1 MGKKLTKSGIDVVG
15 DIPWETHFCQF
26 YRTKK
31 DLLDVLIPY
40 FKAGLENNEF
50 CMWVTPPV
58 LEVEEAKEALKRAV
72 LDIDAYLDKGQVEII
87 PCAHRCVKEGDVKE
101 NVFDLKGDLSR
112 LVGKLNE
119 ALEGGYEGLRLSF
132 DSFWPDKKD
141 WNDFIANEGEL
152 DLAAGNYR
160 MLSLCTYSLNSLD
173 ATGIIHVVGNH
184 SFALVNRDGTWER
197 MESSRHKMG
206 KEAVP
211 QITPQPVTQIAP
223 QTTKS
228 WEHNNIQQVH
238 EKEYP
243 EFDMDSAFHQSGK
256 GPGLKLESIPSSA
269 QEKVN
274 FELADIVDSR
284 AIQSL
289 MDDFYKLAHVPI
301 GIIDFNGNVLVG
313 VGWQDI
319 CTRFHRVHPEACM
332 YCVESDTKLS
342 TGVPPGEFKMYRCK
356 NNMWDIA
363 TPIIVGGR
371 HVGNIFLGQFFFE
384 GELTDYE
391 LFRAQARKYGF
402 NEEEYIAAL
411 KKVPRFSRETVNTI
425 MSFFMKLA
433 NMLSQLGYSNIRLT
447 RSLEEREELV
457 DALRKSEERFRT
469 LAENSPD
476 LIARYDRQ
484 SRHMYVNP
492 AAEEISGYPQEEII
506 GKNYSELGAGSEM
519 AKFWEEHHRNVF
531 ATGKPE
537 TVEFQYISPQGKEY
551 YFNTRIVPEL
561 VEGEVS
567 SVLAISRD
575 ITDKKEAEA
584 RLKETL
590 DNLEELVEER
600 TRQLEQAYKSLKE
613 SEKGLA
619 EAQRMAHIG
628 NWSWNIKTDELF
640 WSDEV
645 YRIFGLNP
653 QEFKVTYD
661 LFLTYVHPED
671 LERLLNSINEGLNGR
686 PYDVNYRIIL
696 ADGEERVVHTE
707 AEIIFYEG
715 TVPVQAKG
723 IVQDITERKM
733 TEESMEKMEKFR
745 IKEIHHRIKNNLQV
759 ISSLLSLQAETFR
772 ERDVLEAFKESQNRV
787 FSMALIHE
795 VLYKGE
801 STDTLDFAAYLRKL
815 TADLFRSYKL
825 GSDKIKL
832 NLDLEQVY
840 LGMDTAI
847 PLGIIVNELI
857 SNALKHA
864 FPSGSGGE
872 IYVNLCKN
880 ESFAANH
887 ASPGPDP
894 SCTDKNGFH
903 YLLTVGDNGKG
914 IPEDIEFLNADS
926 LGLQLVNILVE
937 QIDGC
942 IELKRDHGT
951 KFSIWFSNVHEL

>member
-1 MGKKLTKSGIDVVG
+1 MGEKLRKSGIDVVG
-15 DIPWETHFCQF
+15 DIPWGTHFCQF

-72 LDIDAYLDKGQVEII
+72 LDIDAYLDKGQLEII
-87 PCAHRCVKEGDVKE
+87 PCTEWYVKE
-101 NVFDLKGDLSR
+101 NLFGSENVLSQG
-112 LVGKLNE
+112 VEKLNQ
-119 ALEGGYEGLRLSF
+119 ALANGYEGLRSGGNT
-132 DSFWPDKKD
+132 FWPDKKN
-141 WNDFIANEGEL
+141 WKDFIAFEGKT
-152 DLAAGNYR
+152 DIFIRNYR
-160 MLSLCTYSLNSLD
+160 MISLCTCSLNSLD
-173 ATGIIHVVGNH
+173 AAGIIDVLATHRF
-184 SFALVNRDGTWER
+184 SLVRREGKWER
-197 MESSRHKMG
+197 IEC
-206 KEAVP
+206 
-211 QITPQPVTQIAP
+211 T
-223 QTTKS
+223 
-228 WEHNNIQQVH
+228 VH
-238 EKEYP
+238 ENLDYETLCRG
-243 EFDMDSAFHQSGK
+243 EQ
-256 GPGLKLESIPSSA
+256 GPWLKSESNLSPTREMA
-269 QEKVN
+269 N
-274 FELADIVDSR
+274 LELADIIDAR

-289 MDDFYKLAHVPI
+289 MDDFYKFAHIAMAIV
-301 GIIDFNGNVLVG
+301 DLKGNVLVG

-319 CTRFHRVHPEACM
+319 CTKFHRVHPEACKH
-332 YCVESDTKLS
+332 CVESDTKLTS
-342 TGVPPGEFKMYRCK
+342 GVAPGEFKLYRCK

-363 TPIIVGGR
+363 TPIMVGGQ
-371 HVGNIFLGQFFFE
+371 HIGNLFSGQFFFE
-384 GELTDYE
+384 GETPDYE
-391 LFRAQARKYGF
+391 LFRAQARQYDF
-402 NEEEYIAAL
+402 NEGEYTTAL
-411 KKVPRFSRETVNTI
+411 DKVPRLSREAVDTGMDLLT
-425 MSFFMKLA
+425 KLA
-433 NMLSQLGYSNIRLT
+433 HMISQLSYSNIKLAQ
-447 RSLEEREELV
+447 SLAERNALV
-457 DALRKSEERFRT
+457 DALRESEERFRT

-476 LIARYDRQ
+476 LIVRYDKEN
-484 SRHMYVNP
+484 RHMYVNP
-492 AAEEISGYPQEEII
+492 AAEETYGLPGDEIV
-506 GKNYSELGAGSEM
+506 GRKHGELGAGPERV
-519 AKFWEEHHRNVF
+519 KFWEERHKNVF

-537 TVEFQYISPQGKEY
+537 TVEFQNTSPRGKEY
-551 YFNTRIVPEL
+551 YFNTRIVPEF

-772 ERDVLEAFKESQNRV
+772 DRGVLEAFRESQNRV
-787 FSMALIHE
+787 LSMALIHE
-795 VLYKGE
+795 ELYKGE
-801 STDTLDFAAYLRKL
+801 ATDTLDFAAYLRNL

-832 NLDLEQVY
+832 KLDLEQVY

-872 IYVNLCKN
+872 IRLKLCKN
-880 ESFAANH
+880 ESFAANCDT
-887 ASPGPDP
+887 PVPDP
-894 SCTDKNGFH
+894 SCEYKNGFH
-903 YLLTVGDNGKG
+903 YLLTVEDDGKG
-914 IPEDIEFLNADS
+914 IPKGIDFQNTDS

-951 KFSIWFSNVHEL
+951 KFSIWFSNIRDL